1 MENVNVGIVNL
12 IIANELK
19 NSFSKNELNE
29 SVQTLTKELLSIIK
43 ESPILQL
50 EYKVINNIENK
61 FIENELAATRYIDN
75 NIKLFEIYTIDEIEK
90 EHNKL
95 KGLVNENITVDDERL
110 DLYNSIHTLII
121 ESLNDYEKINVD
133 EIHEAFTYTLNHV
146 RTPKNNKTLTN
157 DDSINE
163 SIIEIAIDKYNQKYS
178 SLNEEEKSLIK
189 KLASSNEREKREL
202 FESYRNE
209 NISIFKGIEENGIEE
224 KVSKTLVKLNEMT
237 FNKETAIDDILKLY
251 ELKEGL
257 K

>member
-1 MENVNVGIVNL
+1 MENVNVGIINL
-12 IIANELK
+12 IIASELK
-19 NSFSKNELNE
+19 NSFSENELNE

-61 FIENELAATRYIDN
+61 FIENEFAATRYIDS
-75 NIKLFEIYTIDEIEK
+75 NIKLFEIYTIKEIEK
-90 EHNKL
+90 EHDKL
-95 KGLVNENITVDDERL
+95 KGLVNENIIVDDERL

-157 DDSINE
+157 DDNINE

-178 SLNEEEKSLIK
+178 SLNEEEKTLIK
-189 KLASSNEREKREL
+189 KLASSNEKQKREL
-202 FESYRNE
+202 FESYRKE
-209 NISIFKGIEENGIEE
+209 NVSI
-224 KVSKTLVKLNEMT
+224 L
-237 FNKETAIDDILKLY
+237 ETVDW
-251 ELKEGL
+251 
-257 K
+257 

>member
-163 SIIEIAIDKYNQKYS
+163 RIIEIAIDKYNQKYS